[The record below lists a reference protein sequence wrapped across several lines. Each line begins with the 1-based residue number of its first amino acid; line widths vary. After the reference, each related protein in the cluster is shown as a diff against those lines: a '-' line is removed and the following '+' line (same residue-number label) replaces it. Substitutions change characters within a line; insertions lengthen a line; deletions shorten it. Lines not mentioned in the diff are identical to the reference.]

1 MAEYECELGIE
12 NFSSEKDDFESW
24 VELFEQAI
32 KLRNPAAS
40 DAKFKELCTTWIQL
54 KLDTT
59 SRNIC
64 KSITSKEWG
73 PMKEEMGKLF
83 VDPQEKYNWLARR
96 GTIPWDGKESLHS
109 LATRIRQK
117 VDKFDPDNTNK
128 EREYFIRF

>member
-1 MAEYECELGIE
+1 MAEYECELSIE
-12 NFSSEKDDFESW
+12 NFSSERDDFESW
-24 VELFEQAI
+24 VELFEHAI
-32 KLRNPAAS
+32 KLRYPSAS
-40 DAKFKELCTTWIQL
+40 DAEFKKWCTIWIEL
-54 KLDTT
+54 KLDNN
-59 SRNIC
+59 SRTIC
-64 KSITSKEWG
+64 KSVISKEWG
-73 PMKEEMGKLF
+73 PMKEEMGKLL